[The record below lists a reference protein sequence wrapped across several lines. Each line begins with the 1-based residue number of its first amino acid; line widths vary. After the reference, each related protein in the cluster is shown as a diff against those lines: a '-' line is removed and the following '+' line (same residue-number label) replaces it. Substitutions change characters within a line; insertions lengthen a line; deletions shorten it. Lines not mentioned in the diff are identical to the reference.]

1 MTMDAIRNYVK
12 KPLVVGGL
20 GLILGIILGV
30 FYAWVLNPVEW
41 TDADISHLRQDLQVN
56 YLRMAIDSYA
66 YNRDAAL
73 ATSRYDALGEKAQDA
88 LAGVI
93 ASPGNVKPED
103 ITAFS
108 VAVGAGSPLVPGVTA
123 EPGAGQPTTGGRV
136 GLSRLLFPLLC
147 VVVLVGVAVGVF
159 LFIYRGRTKPSVAPA
174 QVKPAPPRAAPRTEW
189 GEYAPAGVEP
199 PMVQF
204 MASYRLGDDLFDD
217 SFSIDSP
224 AGEFLGECGVSIS
237 DTIGVGEP
245 KRVSAFEVWLF
256 DKNDIQ
262 TVTKVF
268 MSAHAFLDDIA
279 RQRLAAKGEPVLAE
293 PGAESVLETQTLRLV
308 ARVVDMGYGD
318 GALPEQSYFER
329 LILELGI
336 WSKV

>member
-1 MTMDAIRNYVK
+1 MNAIREQLK
-12 KPLVVGGL
+12 KPLVVGAV

-30 FYAWVLNPVEW
+30 IYGWVINPVEW
-41 TDADISHLRQDLQVN
+41 TDADISHLRKDLQVD

-66 YNRDAAL
+66 YNRSVPQ
-73 ATSRYDALGEKAQDA
+73 ATTRFNALGEKAQDA
-88 LAGVI
+88 LAGVV
-93 ASPGNVKPED
+93 AAPDTVKPED

-108 VAVGAGSPLVPGVTA
+108 VAVGAASPLVPGVTL
-123 EPGAGQPTTGGRV
+123 EPGAEQPTRGRV
-136 GLSRLLFPLLC
+136 GLSRILFPLLC
-147 VVVLVGVAVGVF
+147 VILLVGVAIGVF
-159 LFIYRGRTKPSVAPA
+159 LFIYRGRTQTGGAPA
-174 QVKPAPPRAAPRTEW
+174 QVKPAPPRAAPPAEW
-189 GEYAPAGVEP
+189 QEYAAAGAEP

-245 KRVSAFEVWLF
+245 KRVSALEVWLF

-318 GALPEQSYFER
+318 GALPEQSYFDR
-329 LILELGI
+329 LILELGV
-336 WSKV
+336 WSKA

>member
-1 MTMDAIRNYVK
+1 MDAIREQTK
-12 KPLVVGGL
+12 KPLVVGAL

-30 FYAWVLNPVEW
+30 FYAWVISPVEYI
-41 TDADISHLRQDLQVN
+41 DADIPNLRQDLQVD

-66 YNRDAAL
+66 YNHDVAL
-73 ATSRYDALGEKAQDA
+73 ATTRYERLGDGAEAA
-88 LAGVI
+88 MAGVV
-93 ASPGNVKPED
+93 AEPLTVKPED

-123 EPGAGQPTTGGRV
+123 EPGTEQPTPSGGGGLTRV
-136 GLSRLLFPLLC
+136 LFPILC
-147 VVVLVGVAVGVF
+147 VVALVVIAGAVF
-159 LFIYRGRTKPSVAPA
+159 LFIYRGRTQPSGAPA
-174 QVKPAPPRAAPRTEW
+174 PVKPAPPRAVPQAEW
-189 GEYAPAGVEP
+189 QEYPSAGPEP

-204 MASYRLGDDLFDD
+204 MASYKLGDDLFDD

-237 DTIGVGEP
+237 ETIGVGES

-262 TVTKVF
+262 TVTKVL
-268 MSAHAFLDDIA
+268 MSAHAFLDEST

-293 PGAESVLETQTLRLV
+293 PGTESMLETQTLRLV

-329 LILELGI
+329 LILELAV
-336 WSKV
+336 WSKA